1 MQNQLRNLI
10 LRSKIWFRP
19 PLDTYWPL
27 VDHKTPKM
35 DLTSKEPN
43 LNMPNRVFGLTEA
56 EFLVKNALSTT
67 PGHLLTTGRPQNAR
81 KHTNTYP
88 KHKIQKHDH

>member
-1 MQNQLRNLI
+1 
-10 LRSKIWFRP
+10 
-19 PLDTYWPL
+19 
-27 VDHKTPKM
+27 M

-56 EFLVKNALSTT
+56 EFLIKNALSTT

-81 KHTNTYP
+81 KHKNTYP
-88 KHKIQKHDH
+88 KHKIQKHDHLHTRGVPENGRNGLKIVVRGL